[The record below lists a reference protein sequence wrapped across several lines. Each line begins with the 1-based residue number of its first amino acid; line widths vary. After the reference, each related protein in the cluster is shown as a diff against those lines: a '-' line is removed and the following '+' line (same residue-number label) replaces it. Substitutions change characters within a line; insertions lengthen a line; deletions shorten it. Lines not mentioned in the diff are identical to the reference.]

1 MLKILRN
8 FLLLWGLVL
17 LQACAGFG
25 TPPIDTFN
33 KRVAVAYSTIQT
45 VAESA
50 AILQRAGKLSPADV
64 GKIRSGLHDV
74 LDGTA
79 AAEAL
84 AKTDLG
90 GAQTRLTA
98 TIQVL
103 TILQAF
109 VAAKQESAK

>member
-17 LQACAGFG
+17 LQACASLG

-33 KRVAVAYSTIQT
+33 KRVVVAYTTVQT

-50 AILQRAGKLSPADV
+50 TVLQRAGKLNHEENLKV
-64 GKIRSGLHDV
+64 RYGLQDAMAGV
-74 LDGTA
+74 K
-79 AAEAL
+79 AAESL
-84 AKTDLG
+84 SKTDLG
-90 GAQTRLTA
+90 GAQTRLTT
-98 TIQVL
+98 TIQLLTVL
-103 TILQAF
+103 QSF